1 MTKSKSPIIKLI
13 PDFLD
18 YIDVEKGLSPKTQE
32 NYARFLKRFENWLSF
47 KKMTNLLPHE
57 LTKEIIWKYR
67 IFLARQTTSRQTK
80 VNLSKKTQNFYLI
93 ALRSLLSY
101 FVEKDIIS
109 LPPDKISLAKQEKN
123 SSVHFLSL
131 DKIKKLLDSPS
142 VKNIQGLRDKAIL
155 ETLFSSGMRVSELVA
170 LNRNEVSVKK
180 NTDKVFELP
189 IRGKGNK
196 TRTIY
201 FSIRAVKAIR
211 AYVAERK
218 DLDPALFVNFAVIKK
233 DATSRRL
240 TTRSVERIVKKYV
253 KLAGLHLKTTPH
265 TLRHSFATDLL
276 NNGVDLRLVQ
286 EFLGHSDISTTQ
298 IYTHVTSKKLSD
310 VYNKFHAKSS

>member
-1 MTKSKSPIIKLI
+1 MKKVNSPIIKLI

-32 NYARFLKRFENWLSF
+32 NYARFLKRFENWLNV
-47 KKMTNLLPHE
+47 KKMNSLLPHE

-80 VNLSKKTQNFYLI
+80 INLSKKTQNFYLI

-101 FVEKDIIS
+101 FVDKDIIS
-109 LPPDKISLAKQEKN
+109 LPPDKISLANQEKN
-123 SSVHFLSL
+123 PSVHFLSL
-131 DKIKKLLDSPS
+131 DKVKKLLDSPS
-142 VKNIQGLRDKAIL
+142 QKNVQGLRDKAIL

-170 LNRNEVSVKK
+170 LNRNEVSVK

-189 IRGKGNK
+189 IKGKGNK
-196 TRTIY
+196 TRTVY
-201 FSIRAVKAIR
+201 FSIRAVNAIR
-211 AYVAERK
+211 AYVSERT
-218 DLDPALFVNFAVIKK
+218 DIEPALFINFSVIKK
-233 DATSRRL
+233 AATSRRL

-298 IYTHVTSKKLSD
+298 IYTHVTNKKLSD